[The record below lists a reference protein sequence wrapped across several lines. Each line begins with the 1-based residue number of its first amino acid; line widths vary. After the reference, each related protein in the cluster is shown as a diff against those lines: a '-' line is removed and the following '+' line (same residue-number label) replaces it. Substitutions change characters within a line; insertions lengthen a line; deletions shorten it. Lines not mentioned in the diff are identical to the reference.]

1 MLDSTYHTIKQ
12 SLGAREKCLLGKK
25 IDLSQHYQR
34 GLEVFLEGRSTET
47 NIHVACSRGIAVIP
61 NSNNLFFSI
70 FYKMEREIPETSL
83 GEA

>member
-1 MLDSTYHTIKQ
+1 MPSGEKNR
-12 SLGAREKCLLGKK
+12 SLTA
-25 IDLSQHYQR
+25 LSKR
-34 GLEVFLEGRSTET
+34 LEVFLESQSTET

-70 FYKMEREIPETSL
+70 FYTMEREIPETSL